1 MIHHGEKST
10 ENLDDDLKA
19 LETELKYFG
28 RAAILQPAVRE
39 APANEAIPDVA
50 TEPMEPATQ
59 HFLFAA
65 YAANG

>member
-1 MIHHGEKST
+1 MIYPAEKST
-10 ENLDDDLKA
+10 ETLDDDLNA
-19 LETELKYFG
+19 LENELEHFS

-39 APANEAIPDVA
+39 APANETLRDTA
-50 TEPMEPATQ
+50 TEPMVSAPQ